1 MGVQAVFKLGNR
13 LRQSLMK
20 VKTTVEQMKM
30 KGVVYEVPCGECD
43 QVYIGEM
50 GRNLRER
57 LKEHQ
62 YAAKKKDLKN
72 GIAAHACQQQH
83 RVDWSV
89 AKVRCTE
96 QHHWK
101 RKVLEAIH
109 IQQLA
114 NTSNLDCGLQISPV
128 WLPLIKKPQ

>member
-1 MGVQAVFKLGNR
+1 
-13 LRQSLMK
+13 MK
-20 VKTTVEQMKM
+20 VKTAVEEEKK

-43 QVYIGEM
+43 QVYIIET
-50 GRNLRER
+50 GRNLKER

-62 YAAKKKDLKN
+62 YAVKKKDLKN

-83 RVDWSV
+83 RVDWSA

-96 QHHWK
+96 QHYWK

-109 IQQLA
+109 IQQQA

-128 WLPLIKKPQ
+128 WLPLIKKP